1 MEGEEVSFLL
11 FLLIWKD
18 KVFCLHT
25 QKVGSKSC
33 RSPQKFS
40 LVSWI
45 DFKSWKIFR
54 GGKRP
59 KGIEE

>member
-1 MEGEEVSFLL
+1 MFFLL

-18 KVFCLHT
+18 KSFAYIPLKKRDQNHVVHLKNF
-25 QKVGSKSC
+25 G
-33 RSPQKFS
+33 

-45 DFKSWKIFR
+45 DFKSWKMFR